1 MTRVETPPEPGAESG
16 ADETRAD
23 RILVINAGSSSIKFA
38 VFDADL
44 SQTIAGMAAGIGGQS
59 FLEIGG
65 QSRDL
70 PLIDHRAALSAVLT
84 ALQQSGI
91 QVTSLS
97 AAAHRVVHGGRKLTA
112 PVRITPEVRNEIAAC
127 SPLAPLHNPH
137 NLAAIDTLA
146 ELAPDLPQFASF
158 DTSFHATNPD
168 VATRYAIP
176 KMIETSGIRR
186 YGFHGL
192 SYASLVRALPEISG
206 APLPSRLLAFHLGNG
221 ASLAAI
227 KNGASIAT
235 TMGYSPLDGLT
246 MGTRSGGID
255 ANAVLRLVEDNGLE
269 RTKAILNHES
279 GLLGLSGGKS
289 DMRKLMLDH
298 SADSDF
304 AIEHFCY
311 WSLRHAGSL
320 IAAMGGC
327 DAIAFT
333 GGIGE
338 NALGV
343 RARILRGMEWLGAR
357 MDPDANHQ
365 RRARL
370 HAKSSAIDIWVVPA
384 REEQMIARDALGL
397 MAAA

>member
-1 MTRVETPPEPGAESG
+1 M
-16 ADETRAD
+16 ADPATD
-23 RILVINAGSSSIKFA
+23 DCVLVINAGSSSIKFA
-38 VFDADL
+38 LFDHELDL
-44 SQTIAGMAAGIGGQS
+44 KISGIAAEIGSAG
-59 FLEIGG
+59 FLEVEKKRKQI
-65 QSRDL
+65 
-70 PLIDHRAALSAVLT
+70 PLIDHRT
-84 ALQQSGI
+84 ALKVVLKAIEDRGI
-91 QVTSLS
+91 EVNRLA
-97 AAAHRVVHGGRKLTA
+97 AAAHRVVHGGKKLTA
-112 PVRITPEVRNEIAAC
+112 PMRVNAEVIAEINAC

-137 NLAAIDTLA
+137 NLAAIETLS
-146 ELAPDLPQFASF
+146 ELAPNLPQFASF

-176 KMIETSGIRR
+176 RMMETKGIRR

-206 APLPSRLLAFHLGNG
+206 DALPSRLLAFHLGNG
-221 ASLAAI
+221 ASLCAI
-227 KNGASIAT
+227 KNGQAIAT

-289 DMRKLMLDH
+289 DMRNLMLDP
-298 SADSDF
+298 SADSAF
-304 AIEHFCY
+304 AIEHLCY

-320 IAAMGGC
+320 IAAMEGL

-338 NALGV
+338 NATAV
-343 RARILRGMEWLGAR
+343 RAQILRGLEWTGAR
-357 MDPDANHQ
+357 LNPDFNDTGWP
-365 RRARL
+365 RL
-370 HAKSSAIDIWVVPA
+370 HGNSSKVAIWVVPA
-384 REEQMIARDALGL
+384 EEERMIARDALSFRG
-397 MAAA
+397 AA

>member
-1 MTRVETPPEPGAESG
+1 MTAGG
-16 ADETRAD
+16 D
-23 RILVINAGSSSIKFA
+23 ILVLNAGSSSIKFA
-38 VFDADL
+38 LFDASLTEKL
-44 SQTIAGMAAGIGGQS
+44 SGIAAGIGDQS
-59 FLEIGG
+59 FLEIAGE
-65 QSRDL
+65 RREV
-70 PLIDHRAALSAVLT
+70 PLIDHRAALSAVLK
-84 ALQQSGI
+84 ALEKRG
-91 QVTSLS
+91 VTIEGLR
-97 AAAHRVVHGGRKLTA
+97 AAAHRVVHGGRKLTT
-112 PVRITPEVRNEIAAC
+112 PVRITPEVRNEIEAC

-137 NLAAIDTLA
+137 NLAAIDALA
-146 ELAPDLPQFASF
+146 GIAPDLPQFASF

-176 KMIETSGIRR
+176 RMMETKGIRR

-192 SYASLVRALPEISG
+192 SYASLVRRLPEVSG
-206 APLPSRLLAFHLGNG
+206 EPLPSRLLAFHLGNG
-221 ASLAAI
+221 ASLCAI
-227 KNGASIAT
+227 KNGQSIAT

-255 ANAVLRLVEDNGLE
+255 ANAVLRLVEENGLE

-298 SADSDF
+298 TADSDF

-320 IAAMGGC
+320 ITALEGV

-338 NALGV
+338 NAVGV
-343 RARILRGMEWLGAR
+343 RARILRGLEWIGVR
-357 MDPDANHQ
+357 MDPDANHG
-365 RRARL
+365 RKARL
-370 HAKSSAIDIWVVPA
+370 HAESSKVAVWVIPA
-384 REEQMIARDALGL
+384 EEERTIAMDAVQCLE
-397 MAAA
+397 AQA

>member
-1 MTRVETPPEPGAESG
+1 MDDPGSQN
-16 ADETRAD
+16 
-23 RILVINAGSSSIKFA
+23 ILVLNAGSSSIKFA
-38 VFDADL
+38 VFGPDL
-44 SQTIAGMAAGIGGQS
+44 DEKITGIAA
-59 FLEIGG
+59 EIGG
-65 QSRDL
+65 ASFLRIDGSDSQI
-70 PLIDHRAALSAVLT
+70 PFIDHRSALQAILAALESRGFPLA
-84 ALQQSGI
+84 
-91 QVTSLS
+91 SLK
-97 AAAHRVVHGGRKLTA
+97 AAGHRVVHGGRKLTG
-112 PVRITPEVRNEIAAC
+112 PVRVNTEVRAEIAAC

-158 DTSFHATNPD
+158 DTSFHATNPE

-176 KMIETSGIRR
+176 KMMETKGIRR

-192 SYASLVRALPEISG
+192 SYASLTRLLPEVSG
-206 APLPSRLLAFHLGNG
+206 QPLPSRLLAFHLGNG
-221 ASLAAI
+221 ASLCAI
-227 KNGASIAT
+227 HNGQSVAT

-255 ANAVLRLVEDNGLE
+255 ANAVLRLVEDHGLE

-311 WSLRHAGSL
+311 WTLRHAGSL
-320 IAAMGGC
+320 IAAMEGL

-338 NALGV
+338 NALAV
-343 RARILRGMEWLGAR
+343 RARILRGLEWLGAR
-357 MDPDANHQ
+357 LDPDANH
-365 RRARL
+365 RNATRL
-370 HAKSSAIDIWVVPA
+370 HADTSKIAIWIIPA
-384 REEQMIARDALGL
+384 REEEMIARDALSL
-397 MAAA
+397 LAAS

>member
-1 MTRVETPPEPGAESG
+1 M
-16 ADETRAD
+16 ADPATD
-23 RILVINAGSSSIKFA
+23 DCVLVINAGSSSIKFA
-38 VFDADL
+38 LFDHELDL
-44 SQTIAGMAAGIGGQS
+44 KISGIAAEIGSAG
-59 FLEIGG
+59 FLEVEKKRKQI
-65 QSRDL
+65 
-70 PLIDHRAALSAVLT
+70 PLIDHRT
-84 ALQQSGI
+84 ALKVVLKAIEDRGI
-91 QVTSLS
+91 EVNRLA
-97 AAAHRVVHGGRKLTA
+97 AAAHRVVHGGKKLTA
-112 PVRITPEVRNEIAAC
+112 PMRVNAEVIAEINAC

-137 NLAAIDTLA
+137 NLAAIETLS
-146 ELAPDLPQFASF
+146 ELAPNLPQFASF

-176 KMIETSGIRR
+176 RMMETKGIRR

-206 APLPSRLLAFHLGNG
+206 DALPSRLLAFHLGNG
-221 ASLAAI
+221 ASLCAI
-227 KNGASIAT
+227 KNGQAIAT

-289 DMRKLMLDH
+289 DMRNLMLDP
-298 SADSDF
+298 SADSAF

-320 IAAMGGC
+320 IAAMEGL

-338 NALGV
+338 NATAV
-343 RARILRGMEWLGAR
+343 RAQILRGLEWTGAR
-357 MDPDANHQ
+357 LNPDFNDTGWP
-365 RRARL
+365 RL
-370 HAKSSAIDIWVVPA
+370 HGNSSKVAIWVVPA
-384 REEQMIARDALGL
+384 EEERMIARDALSFRG
-397 MAAA
+397 AA